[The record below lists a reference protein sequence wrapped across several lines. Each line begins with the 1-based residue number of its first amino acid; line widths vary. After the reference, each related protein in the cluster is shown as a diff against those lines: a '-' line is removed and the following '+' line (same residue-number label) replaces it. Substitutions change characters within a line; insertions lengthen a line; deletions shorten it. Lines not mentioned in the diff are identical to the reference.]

1 MTTHPPIDFSQLTI
15 DPVRLAR
22 ALTLSVEPFEGH
34 DPETGEVVP
43 QPGCYS
49 VTPVGPEAEK
59 LGVFAYWVDLYSH
72 DIPRCTCG
80 DHIFRSV
87 ICKHMLACLLHENH
101 PLVVSAL
108 KDLTAA
114 LHRRLQ
120 ESVQQSRKPSNNR
133 SLAPS
138 R

>member
-1 MTTHPPIDFSQLTI
+1 MTTAHPPIDFSQLTI

-22 ALTLSVEPFEGH
+22 SLVLSVEPFEGH
-34 DPETGEVVP
+34 DPATGEVVP

-49 VTPVGPEAEK
+49 VTPVGPEAAK
-59 LGVFAYWVDLYSH
+59 LGIIGYWVDLYSH

-80 DHIFRSV
+80 DHIFRQV

-101 PLVVSAL
+101 PLVVSEL
-108 KDLTAA
+108 KHLTMA

-120 ESVQQSRKPSNNR
+120 ESVAAKT
-133 SLAPS
+133 SLASS